1 MDVWKVNQNSEECW
15 HHFEEMGDT
24 SRFLGFYVNQLWSW
38 LFIWNWDVH
47 FYDPNRNEQNDSRGH
62 STKKWDQ
69 VRQIQPSN
77 VGHSS
82 DSGNRSVETKELQRV
97 NRLGWVG
104 DSGGWNQFLLL
115 SEFTNEDRSGVQNHG
130 FSTTSM
136 YVYPSVHSFI
146 FQPFPSAEP
155 DLTAAGYETSH
166 FDPGG
171 REQTASGACTWWEL
185 VHS

>member
-47 FYDPNRNEQNDSRGH
+47 FYDPNRNEQSDSRGH

-77 VGHSS
+77 VGYSS
-82 DSGNRSVETKELQRV
+82 GSGNRSVETKELQRV
-97 NRLGWVG
+97 TQLGWVG

-115 SEFTNEDRSGVQNHG
+115 SEFTNEDRSGVQKSWIFHHIYVRLPQGTFFYVPSFSFSWTWPFRCRIWNIAFWPWRQRTNG
-130 FSTTSM
+130 FRSLHLM
-136 YVYPSVHSFI
+136 RI
-146 FQPFPSAEP
+146 
-155 DLTAAGYETSH
+155 
-166 FDPGG
+166 
-171 REQTASGACTWWEL
+171 GA
-185 VHS
+185 